1 MDDRHN
7 TGQHSVDD
15 ETLLSLI
22 GARDEWA
29 LFSLYE
35 RYSRRLYQIALRI
48 TGDAHS
54 AEEVIQDAFQSVWTR
69 AAQFRPHAGTVQA
82 WLSGIVRNRA
92 IDEVRSRWHRAR
104 QTEISLDALP
114 DLHAAMERGWEQL
127 AVLRADMGA
136 ALAALPAKQ
145 RQVLELAFDVGLSST
160 EIAARLNESVGTVKS
175 RLRLGLEK
183 LREAANTWWDSP
195 SQPAT

>member
-1 MDDRHN
+1 
-7 TGQHSVDD
+7 
-15 ETLLSLI
+15 
-22 GARDEWA
+22 
-29 LFSLYE
+29 
-35 RYSRRLYQIALRI
+35 
-48 TGDAHS
+48 
-54 AEEVIQDAFQSVWTR
+54 
-69 AAQFRPHAGTVQA
+69 
-82 WLSGIVRNRA
+82 
-92 IDEVRSRWHRAR
+92 
-104 QTEISLDALP
+104 
-114 DLHAAMERGWEQL
+114 MERGWEQL
-127 AVLRADMGA
+127 AVLRTDMGA